1 MKNNYFFFKIKII
14 ILFGLIFNF
23 AWGQL
28 PTFNLSTSSI
38 LIENNGDSRLD
49 ENDVLQT
56 NRITSLLTK
65 YASPY
70 QNFFSITNSQSRL
83 DRVNPS
89 NPSEYL
95 VYGGYGGKWTTH
107 PNSAYRTYDGVRAC
121 NLGAGDTVVNV
132 RNVTSIG
139 AIDTSNTGIGY
150 TSQNYFYF
158 GIKINSISPDIYV
171 NKVSFSS
178 YTTYNILGD
187 NSLKV
192 GLSTYY
198 RIAIVEVTDNAS
210 ETPVAFTWVTNS
222 TLLSNCTAAV
232 IPFTGT
238 YANPGFRMIS
248 GKRYQVRFYVSRS
261 NNPYTLNSFFNDGSN
276 KSFTDN
282 DNLSSGE
289 PSLNPSNINTNIYYD
304 IFSNPVETKFSSLV
318 RRTDNPMVYGN
329 IGPPSIPDLEVNCG
343 TTSIPTSNVINSN
356 LYAPIPT
363 TVYNLQGGTFG
374 LGNAGATKN
383 PKDSQIALRIYNAS
397 GTDVTNN
404 ATLGLGTYYAAYIYD
419 DDSSQTGT
427 NFTAK
432 KMASVTYSTFN
443 IVQKTTTW
451 NGTAWSNGTP
461 TLNTN
466 VILNGNYDTSINGNL
481 DACNLTVNSGAKLDI
496 KQNNYVRVSNN
507 IINNNSSAAN
517 DYNFIVQNDGNL
529 YQINDSGTFTGNLTL
544 YRNSAPIIRTNYVYW
559 GSPVNNQN
567 LLQFSPNT
575 VTSKFFTYNES
586 NDLFDWIDPSINSFT
601 RAQGYAIRAP
611 NNWYTTV
618 KTAYPGKFQGNP
630 YTGAFTFPVKKSTN
644 VIAANGANIE
654 MGNNLIS
661 NPYPSN
667 LDLNAFFTLNSSK
680 IYETAYFWTNT
691 NYNPPMQGVNYPSNL
706 PTKPV
711 INNYAVYNKSGGV
724 NAPFGWSGGT
734 GTTTP
739 VTLATPPNNIVKP
752 GQGFVVKVKGTAPI
766 STTITFNNSLRPYNN
781 STNVGTQFY
790 SRTSSKKK
798 SESVDRYWLTLKNP
812 IDFVTPILIAYKEEA
827 TNDYEFDYDSDIL
840 VDAGDNFY
848 SIITDHILTIQGRKG
863 PFNENDTVVLGTV
876 NGMEGSHTI
885 SLSEKEGVFAEG
897 QPIYLIDKLLNTKVN
912 LQEQSYIFDSSVGTF
927 NDRFEIAYTNTTL
940 STNDVNKT
948 KVFELYPNPAKDI
961 LNIGLD
967 DSIKDF
973 TFEITDTS
981 GRLISS
987 YKNQKKINIS
997 KLKSGIY
1004 MGTLISGKERISKK
1018 FIVK

>member
-23 AWGQL
+23 SIIYGQAPAICG
-28 PTFNLSTSSI
+28 PTNSIIFTSI
-38 LIENNGDSRLD
+38 NGDTTIPGPSKD
-49 ENDVLQT
+49 H
-56 NRITSLLTK
+56 LLITK
-65 YASPY
+65 YESPF
-70 QNFFSITNSQSRL
+70 QNFFNITNTNSKISGPS
-83 DRVNPS
+83 VNGETYRDCYTS
-89 NPSEYL
+89 IISGST
-95 VYGGYGGKWTTH
+95 VYGI
-107 PNSAYRTYDGVRAC
+107 
-121 NLGAGDTVVNV
+121 GATVINVNNVNV
-132 RNVTSIG
+132 DGMPSFTEANST
-139 AIDTSNTGIGY
+139 TY
-150 TSQNYFYF
+150 QNYFSIGMAVGANSPSLFVNRVKFTPHTTYIYKSGTSNYDRKVYIPTNYRI
-158 GIKINSISPDIYV
+158 GIV
-171 NKVSFSS
+171 NK
-178 YTTYNILGD
+178 
-187 NSLKV
+187 
-192 GLSTYY
+192 
-198 RIAIVEVTDNAS
+198 TDS
-210 ETPVAFTWVTNS
+210 PSVITWVTSYNNNNGGNAPGDCAS
-222 TLLSNCTAAV
+222 GETIWV
-232 IPFTGT
+232 FDTGSYGT
-238 YANPGFRMIS
+238 VGYEMQA
-248 GKRYQVRFYVSRS
+248 GKSYEVRFYLTRRGTAATPVNISLPRYNGTS
-261 NNPYTLNSFFNDGSN
+261 TV
-276 KSFTDN
+276 TIN
-282 DNLSSGE
+282 DNADGEISLASYTPSSSAYLS
-289 PSLNPSNINTNIYYD
+289 PD
-304 IFSNPVETKFSSLV
+304 QTKFTTTR
-318 RRTDNPMVYGN
+318 RRTDNVFVYGYV
-329 IGPPSIPDLEVNCG
+329 GPPMIPNVEVNCG
-343 TTSIPTSNVINSN
+343 ISTVSTASVIASNTAPSVPATVTN
-356 LYAPIPT
+356 L
-363 TVYNLQGGTFG
+363 
-374 LGNAGATKN
+374 NAGGNSTSTV
-383 PKDSQIALRIYNAS
+383 DSKVALRIYNSS
-397 GTDVTNN
+397 GVDVTNSTN
-404 ATLGLGTYYAAYIYD
+404 LNLGTYYAAYMYN
-419 DDSSQTGT
+419 SGT
-427 NFTAK
+427 TA
-432 KMASVTYSTFN
+432 SPNYSCRVSTQKTFD
-443 IVQKTTTW
+443 IIKKTTTW
-451 NGTAWSNGTP
+451 NGSIWNNGAP
-461 TLNTN
+461 TLNSD

-575 VTSKFFTYNES
+575 VTGKFFTYNES

-611 NNWYTTV
+611 NNWYTSV

-644 VIAANGANIE
+644 VIAANGASIE

-848 SIITDHILTIQGRKG
+848 SIIPDHILTIQGRKG

-897 QPIYLIDKLLNTKVN
+897 QPIYLIDKLLSTKVN

-940 STNDVNKT
+940 STNNVNKT
-948 KVFELYPNPAKDI
+948 KEFELYPNPAKDI